1 MLFISRRIRIPER
14 EIELGAVRASGP
26 GGQHVNKVSS
36 AVHLRFDI
44 RRSSLPEDC
53 KQSLLALHD
62 RRISKDGVIVI
73 KAQRFRDRDKN
84 RLDALERLRAL
95 VRQAVSVSR
104 KRIPTRV
111 SARVRQRRLD
121 EKGRRGQTKQL
132 RRKVGVDD

>member
-1 MLFISRRIRIPER
+1 MLFISRRIRIPDS
-14 EIELGAVRASGP
+14 EIELSAVRASGP

-44 RRSSLPEDC
+44 RCSSLPDDC
-53 KQSLLALHD
+53 KQRLLALPD

-111 SARVRQRRLD
+111 TARVRQRRLD
-121 EKGRRGQTKQL
+121 EKVRRGQTKQL

>member
-1 MLFISRRIRIPER
+1 MLFISRSIRIPER
-14 EIELGAVRASGP
+14 EIELSAVRASGP

-53 KQSLLALHD
+53 KQRLLALPD

-84 RLDALERLRAL
+84 RVDALERLRAL

-121 EKGRRGQTKQL
+121 EKVRRGQTKQL